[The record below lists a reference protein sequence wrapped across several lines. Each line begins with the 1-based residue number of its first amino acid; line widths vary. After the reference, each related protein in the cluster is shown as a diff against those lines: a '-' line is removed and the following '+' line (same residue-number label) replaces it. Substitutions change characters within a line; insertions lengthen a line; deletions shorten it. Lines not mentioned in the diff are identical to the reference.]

1 VISLI
6 GDFGLSKNASIV
18 LSSDSGSSAPI
29 EIRGCANLSGELVV
43 TLNQKPVQHEIKVR
57 VLSFLVLSTAQ
68 SF

>member
-1 VISLI
+1 MISLI

-68 SF
+68 SL